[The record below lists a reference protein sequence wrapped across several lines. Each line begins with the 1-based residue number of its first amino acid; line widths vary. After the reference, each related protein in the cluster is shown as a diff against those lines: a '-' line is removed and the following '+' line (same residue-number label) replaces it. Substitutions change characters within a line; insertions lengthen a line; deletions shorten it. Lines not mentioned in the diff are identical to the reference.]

1 MRKMVIGLSILGI
14 LVFLFSGLLAA
25 QEPSGIE
32 RISPGREVQLVDK
45 VAAARRAYKES
56 LENLKNYYIEVGDA
70 YKEGLVEQELQGLRL
85 VHKPEYIL
93 LVDRV
98 GPGVIPAEHI
108 AVADELYTDAMN
120 YKDYPDLFTKKNRLI
135 IATQKFKEIIAK
147 YPTSDKADD
156 AAFRLGEIYDGFY
169 FRDYHAAAKY
179 YEACFRWNPNTEHP
193 ARLRAAK
200 CHYKHTKNFSKA
212 AELYKET
219 MENSPLPENR
229 LKAGEKLEKMK
240 ERGLIK

>member
-1 MRKMVIGLSILGI
+1 MSKRVIGSSVLGI
-14 LVFLFSGLLAA
+14 LVFLFFGLLAA
-25 QEPSGIE
+25 QEPVGIE
-32 RISPGREVQLVDK
+32 RISPGRELELVDK

-70 YKEGLVEQELQGLRL
+70 YKEALVEQELQGLRL

-93 LVDRV
+93 LVDRLSLATV
-98 GPGVIPAEHI
+98 PAEHI
-108 AVADELYTDAMN
+108 AAADELYADAKN
-120 YKDYPDLFTKKNRLI
+120 YKDYPDLFTKKNRLV
-135 IATQKFKEIIAK
+135 IAIQKFKEIIEK
-147 YPTSDKADD
+147 YPTSDKVDD

-179 YEACFRWNPNTEHP
+179 YEACFRWNPNTEYP

-200 CHYKHTKNFSKA
+200 SHYKHTKNFPKA

-219 MENSPLPENR
+219 MENSPISENQ
-229 LKAGEKLEKMK
+229 LKARKKLEEMR
-240 ERGLIK
+240 ERSLIE